1 MCTKVGHSNDLC
13 NTPKKKGKNGASLDT
28 LAQLVTKGE
37 NETLEIVR
45 KTKISDR
52 QTLLKRARRKYLS
65 SHLSVELTEHAKSVN
80 SILEKSYRNSI
91 YCCKTLSSTPDGGIT
106 GNYCKTRW
114 CLICN
119 SIRTAQHIIAYSPII
134 SSWSNPHFVTLT
146 EKNCK
151 ADCLSDRITAM
162 QKIFTQIKNKNRQR
176 VFHNSSVERLTG
188 IRKLEC
194 TYNFRTDEYNPH
206 FHLIV
211 NSRSTAD
218 FILSEWLNRNELAKQ
233 QGQDVRKADLKSCME
248 LFKYMTK
255 ILVKTSGSLDAC
267 KTIHAPSLDIIFN
280 AMRRRRTIQTFG
292 MKKVVN
298 ADIITEKDPC
308 ITEDLERLAVQIY
321 EWEQGV
327 TDWVNV
333 DTGELLTG
341 YSPPSVLQDIVLNKV
356 AIQNKKSV

>member
-1 MCTKVGHSNDLC
+1 MSTKVSHSNDLC
-13 NTPKKKGKNGASLDT
+13 NTPKKRVSNSDSLDT
-28 LAQLVTKGE
+28 LAQLVTRPE
-37 NETLEIVR
+37 NEPLEIVR
-45 KTKISDR
+45 STKITDR

-65 SHLSVELTEHAKSVN
+65 SHLSVQLTEHAKFINSV
-80 SILEKSYRNSI
+80 LEKSYRNSI
-91 YCCKTLSSTPDGGIT
+91 YCCKTLTSNPDGSIT

-134 SSWSNPHFVTLT
+134 SSWHDPHFVTLT

-151 ADCLSDRITAM
+151 GSDLSERITAM
-162 QKIFTQIKNKNRQR
+162 TKIFVQIKNKNRQR
-176 VFHNSSVERLTG
+176 IFRNTSVKPLVG

-194 TYNFRTDEYNPH
+194 TYNYRTDEYNPH

-211 NSRSTAD
+211 NSRQTAE
-218 FILSEWLNRNELAKQ
+218 FIHNEWLNRNSLAGIK
-233 QGQDVRKADLKSCME
+233 GQDVRKADLNSCME

-255 ILVKTSGSLDAC
+255 ILVKTSGSLDA
-267 KTIHAPSLDIIFN
+267 KTLIHSPSLDIIFN

-292 MKKVVN
+292 FKKTPV
-298 ADIITEKDPC
+298 ADVLDENDPC
-308 ITEDLERLAVQIY
+308 LTDKIDRLTVDIY

-341 YSPPSVLQDIVLNKV
+341 YSPPQALEQIVNNKIV
-356 AIQNKKSV
+356 IQNKNS